1 MRSIVVGVAL
11 CCLALARPAAA
22 TSPFD
27 GVYNGSTYAAGNG
40 YSCNGAVPEFKVTVR
55 DGQFNY
61 GGGGNRVPVVV
72 AADGSFSAQSGQR
85 YLQGKIVG
93 NRMTGSTAGG
103 CNYIWDLRK
112 Q

>member
-1 MRSIVVGVAL
+1 MRSVGICLVV
-11 CCLALARPAAA
+11 CCVLAFQAANA
-22 TSPFD
+22 ASPFD

-40 YSCNGAVPEFKVTVR
+40 YSCNGNVPEFKVTVR

-72 AADGSFSAQSGQR
+72 APDGSFSAQSGQR

-93 NRMTGSTAGG
+93 NHMTGSTAGG
-103 CNYIWDLRK
+103 CNYIWDLHK
-112 Q
+112 